1 MSSFLAEDSNGSPAG
16 KRRPY
21 SERKERFVELWV
33 FLFLIVPSLVLSFFA
48 VRQGRLSF
56 PLIAI
61 ATIFRDLSL
70 LSLILF
76 FIWRNRE
83 PITSIGWTAMSF
95 WKEISIGI
103 VLFVPLFLTALILE
117 SALHKAGLSAPATPL
132 PALVGEKGITEFIL
146 ALFLVVVVAVVEETI
161 FRGYLMLRIKEI
173 TSSPAAAVL
182 LSAVIFS
189 IGHGYEGTASVVT
202 VGVMGAFLALIYQW
216 RKSLTAPIVMHF
228 LQDFIG
234 IVLVPFLKRG
244 HFIH

>member
-1 MSSFLAEDSNGSPAG
+1 MAEDLNNFITR
-16 KRRPY
+16 KWQPY
-21 SERKERFVELWV
+21 SEHKERSVELWV

-56 PLIAI
+56 LLISI

-83 PITSIGWTAMSF
+83 PVTAIGWTAPSVR
-95 WKEISIGI
+95 KEISIGI
-103 VLFVPLFLTALILE
+103 ALFIPLFLAASILE
-117 SALHKAGLSAPATPL
+117 SALHKAGLSAPSTPL
-132 PALVGEKGITEFIL
+132 PALVSEKGITEFIL
-146 ALFLVVVVAVVEETI
+146 ALLLVIVVAVVEETI
-161 FRGYLMLRIKEI
+161 FRGYLMLRIREV

-189 IGHGYEGTASVVT
+189 LGHGYEGTASVVT
-202 VGVMGAFLALIYQW
+202 IGVMGAFFALIYQW

-234 IVLVPFLKRG
+234 IVLIPFLKQT
-244 HFIH
+244 HFFH